1 MRMGNMQSS
10 TKLRRNPVIEGDPLS
25 ASLECFGLFDQLF
38 TTTIHFALCSYT
50 SDYLTKSYSPQQYNP
65 THGPLTISP
74 QCAFAP
80 NTIHHCFN
88 FSVWWLSCFFFFEG
102 WCFLDIAFGCGLQ
115 RALAKFESTL
125 TGQFFGRKLFWQV
138 KQWWA

>member
-1 MRMGNMQSS
+1 MNNLNTLIIHEQPIQCRRRMGNMQSS

-38 TTTIHFALCSYT
+38 TTTIHLALCSYT
-50 SDYLTKSYSPQQYNP
+50 SHYLTKSYSPQQYNP
-65 THGPLTISP
+65 APHGPLTISP

-88 FSVWWLSCFFFFEG
+88 FYVWWLSCFFLRGVVFLRY
-102 WCFLDIAFGCGLQ
+102 CFC
-115 RALAKFESTL
+115 
-125 TGQFFGRKLFWQV
+125 
-138 KQWWA
+138 

>member
-1 MRMGNMQSS
+1 MQSS

-38 TTTIHFALCSYT
+38 TTTIQSRTWAT
-50 SDYLTKSYSPQQYNP
+50 NYLATMRVR
-65 THGPLTISP
+65 
-74 QCAFAP
+74 P
-80 NTIHHCFN
+80 NTIHHCFI

-102 WCFLDIAFGCGLQ
+102 WCFLDIAFASGLH
-115 RALAKFESTL
+115 RALAKFESIWS
-125 TGQFFGRKLFWQV
+125 GQFFGRNLLRQV

>member
-1 MRMGNMQSS
+1 MNNLNTLIIHEQPIQCRRRMGNMQSS

-38 TTTIHFALCSYT
+38 TTTIHLALCSYT
-50 SDYLTKSYSPQQYNP
+50 WHYLTKSYSPQQYNP
-65 THGPLTISP
+65 TPHGPLTISP

-88 FSVWWLSCFFFFEG
+88 FYVWWLSCFFSSRG
-102 WCFLDIAFGCGLQ
+102 DV
-115 RALAKFESTL
+115 S
-125 TGQFFGRKLFWQV
+125 
-138 KQWWA
+138 